1 MSKRKRLLLIVSIT
15 CVAAFIMGRRVD
27 AQTLGAYVLFELG
40 KSSSDQPFEDLRG
53 TSLMNCKQGPMGRNK
68 WGSNSE
74 DAMFLI
80 DCDDAGGEPATKS
93 LSEAVMKLMSVN
105 GVKRV

>member
-1 MSKRKRLLLIVSIT
+1 
-15 CVAAFIMGRRVD
+15 
-27 AQTLGAYVLFELG
+27 
-40 KSSSDQPFEDLRG
+40 
-53 TSLMNCKQGPMGRNK
+53 MGRNN

-105 GVKRV
+105 GVKRVLVLQVKTY